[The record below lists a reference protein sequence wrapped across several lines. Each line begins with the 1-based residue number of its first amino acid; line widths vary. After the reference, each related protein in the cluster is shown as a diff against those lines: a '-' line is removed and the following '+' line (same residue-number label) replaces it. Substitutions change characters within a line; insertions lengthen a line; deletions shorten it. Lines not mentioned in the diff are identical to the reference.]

1 MYSAAHPPVGVW
13 VTAISIA
20 LFGMNETAARIP
32 TTAAGLLLVFMLFQF
47 LRRRTSNIAALA
59 ASLSLALATPFL
71 WYARHAQLDAVE
83 LLFTG
88 LTTFAFVR
96 LMERDRIRDILFCG
110 ISLGFAFLSKLL
122 VAGLALGG
130 WIIVLILLKQWQK
143 IVPLSIVC
151 LIAIVVAAPWYFY
164 MMLMHPSYLA
174 HIFSAVSTLV
184 VEGYSH
190 LAQRPWWY
198 YFNQLLVALPLLPLA
213 IWSIAA
219 VRKKNLLALLGTVWL
234 VLSMAILTLTSTK
247 MPHFVLHLLLPATF
261 LIGIGTD
268 ALCVAKSRLSIV
280 TGFFLTITL
289 SWSLSELV
297 RISVRTG
304 SLQADV
310 IPAFLVVAALWTLYL
325 IFLIS
330 TRCARGHTLLIA
342 KVMLIG
348 ALFAL
353 TAVAS
358 WKEVSQKNGVY
369 INGAS
374 EIAETLNHE
383 KITRLYILH

>member
-268 ALCVAKSRLSIV
+268 ALRVAKSRLSIV

-330 TRCARGHTLLIA
+330 TRCARTYLAHRKGHAYRSTFCAYCGCELERSI
-342 KVMLIG
+342 
-348 ALFAL
+348 
-353 TAVAS
+353 T
-358 WKEVSQKNGVY
+358 KEWCVHQRCKRDSRDVE
-369 INGAS
+369 S
-374 EIAETLNHE
+374 
-383 KITRLYILH
+383 